1 MNKLQNNI
9 LALQKDMQDWQSKF
23 KNADNKIRE
32 LENNLFVSNNE
43 KDKLTMSL
51 RTKHNES

>member
-1 MNKLQNNI
+1 M
-9 LALQKDMQDWQSKF
+9 ALQKDMQDWQSKF